1 MTALKDRAYAL
12 ETQFARQQE
21 LRFKADA
28 RRATKMGRW
37 AAYVM
42 GIDDVEA
49 YAKALTATQIVEP
62 HRLLERLHRDFANAG
77 VAVSD
82 ADIASRME
90 DYLEQASEELYAA

>member
-1 MTALKDRAYAL
+1 MTGLNDRARAL
-12 ETQFARQQE
+12 EGQFAHQEE

-28 RRATKMGRW
+28 RRAAKIGRW
-37 AAYVM
+37 AGYVM

-49 YAKALTATQIVEP
+49 YAKALTAIQIVEP
-62 HRLLERLHRDFANAG
+62 HKLLERLHRDFANAG

-90 DYLEQASEELYAA
+90 EYFEQASEELRAA